1 MSKEDFAME
10 MFALLE
16 RMRTKIQKASVADE
30 RSSFAKARTR
40 AQLDLLDYFERE
52 LNRIYL
58 DGDK

>member
-16 RMRTKIQKASVADE
+16 RMRTRIQKAAYAEE
-30 RSSFAKARTR
+30 RSTFARARTR